1 MTFDASSSLIY
12 VKVNSQRVNNLTQSS
27 FSWARW
33 SLLSLW
39 LLKYDVVTTSLFL
52 SKFTPKNCAMPVAM
66 FHWFTWCNLLLLYKE
81 QVLGITHVEKLSEGS
96 LILQLPPWCA
106 LQLQTPMYSIVR
118 GRVHNDGIVYHTT
131 HHTPK
136 MQIASYNAEFH
147 FFSILGTVHVI
158 APTNCGGSFLRG
170 GTVVCVHF
178 WWITRHGGLCSQ
190 L

>member
-39 LLKYDVVTTSLFL
+39 LLKYDVVTTSFFL

-81 QVLGITHVEKLSEGS
+81 QVLRHYTCWKAFRRQSYFTASSMMRSTAANSNVRS
-96 LILQLPPWCA
+96 
-106 LQLQTPMYSIVR
+106 MSIVR
-118 GRVHNDGIVYHTT
+118 GRVHNNGIVYHTT

-147 FFSILGTVHVI
+147 FFQ
-158 APTNCGGSFLRG
+158 F
-170 GTVVCVHF
+170 
-178 WWITRHGGLCSQ
+178 
-190 L
+190 